1 LGKNPPV
8 TRPFFVSA
16 LNIITPRPQ
25 AVAEGAYL
33 KLYTRVYGFVR
44 VEKISGD
51 SKNVN
56 GQNVL

>member
-1 LGKNPPV
+1 MLLFRFPPD
-8 TRPFFVSA
+8 
-16 LNIITPRPQ
+16 Q